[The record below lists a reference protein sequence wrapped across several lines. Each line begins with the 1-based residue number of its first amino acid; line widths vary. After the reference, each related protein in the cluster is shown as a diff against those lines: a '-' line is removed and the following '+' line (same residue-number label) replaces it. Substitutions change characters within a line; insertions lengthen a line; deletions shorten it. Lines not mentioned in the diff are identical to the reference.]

1 MISHPKFLKSV
12 CTKFSFFADS
22 KGSTPLHYV
31 AQFYITSNP
40 DDEKMDKVIESID
53 VLFKD
58 EEETADEQAHHHP
71 EDHQASDVSGSQNSG
86 SGSVRVPFGS
96 GLGFEF
102 FFRVQV
108 GF

>member
-1 MISHPKFLKSV
+1 MSLIYVWLFYISNYFI
-12 CTKFSFFADS
+12 FADS

-40 DDEKMDKVIESID
+40 DDEKMDKVMESID

-58 EEETADEQAHHHP
+58 EEETADEQVHHHP
-71 EDHQASDVSGSQNSG
+71 EDHQASDVSGSQKSG
-86 SGSVRVPFGS
+86 SGG
-96 GLGFEF
+96 
-102 FFRVQV
+102 V